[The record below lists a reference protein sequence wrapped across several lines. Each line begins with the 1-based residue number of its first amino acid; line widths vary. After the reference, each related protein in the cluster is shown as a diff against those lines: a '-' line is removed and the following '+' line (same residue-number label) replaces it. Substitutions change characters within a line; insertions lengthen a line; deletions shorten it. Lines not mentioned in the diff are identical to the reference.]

1 METHLADHIRDSD
14 VGREAEAI
22 LRACVHCGFCGATCP
37 TYQLLGDELDSP
49 RGRIYQI
56 KEVLEG
62 KRPTRA
68 TQVHLDR
75 CLTCLSCETTCPS
88 GVRFGRLLEI
98 GRSVVDQS
106 VARPL
111 LERFVRA
118 TVRETVSRRVLFGGL
133 LRVARALRQLLPA
146 RIQVKFAVRRSAGSI
161 PSSGHARRVILLTSC
176 TQGALLPAVD
186 YAAARVLDRLGVAVV
201 VDPTAG
207 CCGALRAHLSDLEGA
222 RVAARR
228 NVDAWW
234 PQVEAGVEALVMT
247 ASGCGL
253 QVRDYGRLLA
263 AEPAYAE
270 RAARLS
276 ALTLDLSVWLARE
289 WSRLPLPVVAMPPV
303 TVAFHAPCS
312 LQHGQQINGVVEP
325 LLVALGARLATVRE
339 AHLCCGSAGS
349 YSLLQQTLSAALR
362 KRKIS
367 ALTAGAPEVI
377 LSANVGC
384 LAHLEP
390 ATAIPV
396 RHWIEW
402 LDERLSQALN

>member
-62 KRPTRA
+62 KRPTRV

-118 TVRETVSRRVLFGGL
+118 TVRATVSRRVLFGGL

-234 PQVEAGVEALVMT
+234 PQLEAGVEALVMT

-325 LLVALGARLATVRE
+325 LLVALGARLVTVRE

-349 YSLLQQTLSAALR
+349 YSLLQPTLSAALR

>member
-62 KRPTRA
+62 KRPTRV

>member
-62 KRPTRA
+62 KRPTRV

-349 YSLLQQTLSAALR
+349 YSLLQPTLSAALR